1 MPNSVKAALIVSL
14 LLSVLI
20 SFPASAQ
27 NFPTKPIKLVVPSQA
42 GGGHDLTFRAV
53 TSVAADYLGQPIV
66 IQIEPGGLGAIG
78 SDQVSKAK
86 PDGYTLLA
94 GGAGWSSAGPAIEG
108 RSKGPD
114 DLDAVC
120 RINYTSLML
129 LTHPNAQWKTFKDLM
144 AWVKA
149 NPGKLVVGVGTRYI
163 QDDFFWRKLMKD
175 HGISVKIVPFQGGN
189 AQLVALLGGHTEM
202 GGASPV
208 QFTPYKGTGKV
219 IPLLWLDTQRNP
231 MIPDV
236 PTSTEAGYPIVS
248 RNWRGVLAPKGT
260 PAVVVGRLAAAFQKM
275 TENDSVKSMIKTY
288 GEEIQFM
295 GPEEFS
301 KIWREE
307 YEDLKKNDDMF
318 KRKEN

>member
-1 MPNSVKAALIVSL
+1 MNRLFVRTVLFVSIFLALFTFSIPIALAQDFPN
-14 LLSVLI
+14 
-20 SFPASAQ
+20 
-27 NFPTKPIKLVVPSQA
+27 KPIKLIIPSNA

-53 TSVAADYLGQPIV
+53 TSVAVDYLGQPIV

-78 SDQVSKAK
+78 SDQVSRAK

-94 GGAGWSSAGPAIEG
+94 GGAGWSSAAPGVEG

-120 RINYTSLML
+120 RINYTSIML
-129 LTHPNAQWKTFKDLM
+129 LTQPNAPWKTFKDLM
-144 AWVKA
+144 AWMKA
-149 NPGKLVVGVGTRYI
+149 NPGKLIAGVGTRYI

-175 HGISVKIVPFQGGN
+175 YGVSLKIVPFQGGN
-189 AQLVALLGGHTEM
+189 AQLVALLGGHTQM
-202 GGASPV
+202 GGASPA

-219 IPLLWLDTQRNP
+219 IPLLWLDNQRHP

-236 PTSTEAGYPIVS
+236 PTSAEAGYPIVC

-260 PAVVVGRLAAAFQKM
+260 PAAVVGRLAAAFQKM
-275 TENDSVKSMIKTY
+275 TENDSVKSMIKAY
-288 GEEIQFM
+288 GEEIQFL

-301 KIWREE
+301 KVWREE
-307 YEDLKKNDDMF
+307 YEDLKKNADMF
-318 KRKEN
+318 KH